1 MQCLVA
7 FYMGGSTYELA
18 DFRIGKELG
27 EDEDVPEVELVGY
40 FGSPL
45 LAQLWPLLVYLD
57 VDGD

>member
-7 FYMGGSTYELA
+7 YELA